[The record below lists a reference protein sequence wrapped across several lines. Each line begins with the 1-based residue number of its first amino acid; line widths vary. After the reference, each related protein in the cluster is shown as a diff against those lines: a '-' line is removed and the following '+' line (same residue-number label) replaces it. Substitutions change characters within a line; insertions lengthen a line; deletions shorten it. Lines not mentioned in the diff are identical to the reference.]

1 MNFKNTANN
10 AMFST
15 YSNTSG
21 TWEVYFSTQAFG
33 VKPTLPSCKASFG
46 RTMLDAYENCK
57 KDLTAQEQEI
67 KRRKEELEKMIVEE
81 RAAAIARGEI
91 SADGEPLKPATPAT
105 ANCPGTGENC
115 PGEGA
120 CDPDDCGRLARWLN
134 MMDGAPKGNEE
145 NP

>member
-15 YSNTSG
+15 YLNEAG
-21 TWEVYFSTQAFG
+21 TWTVYYSSKAFG
-33 VKPTLPSCKASFG
+33 VKPTLPGCKPSYG
-46 RTMLDAYENCK
+46 RTMLDAYEACK
-57 KDLTAQEQEI
+57 KELTALEQEI

-105 ANCPGTGENC
+105 SNCPGTGENC
-115 PGEGA
+115 PGEGD

-134 MMDGAPKGNEE
+134 MMDRAPKGNEE